1 LELRDRLFTIKS
13 KNMVSEKLLHHRTR
27 NILLVLNVISFI
39 GAGILIAW
47 KNYTASSLL
56 FIAGMIFIYLLIRI
70 YEATNEIITFF
81 FDSLRNDDTTLHF
94 PVKIKNKT
102 LTRLY
107 ESMNLLNKY
116 FQEIKIRNEYNES
129 YYKTLI
135 QHASTGLLV
144 LDSNNK
150 VELINKAAC
159 IYAGVSPESTN
170 KNILKIKHP
179 AFYEAVCNLKP
190 GENVTYR
197 NLISNNLQM
206 LFFRATLIRRKET
219 ELKLV
224 SIQDIRHELE
234 FKELESYRKLIS
246 VLTHEIMNMLSPLTS
261 VSSELYSMF
270 RYNDLPRDLTQIDE
284 TTIRTAVNGL
294 QLINEQSNSLL
305 NFVNNYRKISRIPQP
320 DFITFKVDEWA
331 EQMKIAFSG
340 KMQENKIDF
349 QITVEK
355 SLLEIIADKKL
366 LNQVMINL
374 INNSIDAVMENE
386 RGRQILIYIM
396 KNLQNNIIIRV
407 INNGPLIPPELLE
420 KIFVPFFTTK
430 KNGSGIGL
438 SISQE
443 IMKLHNGSVIA
454 VSSKESQTCFIV
466 EF

>member
-1 LELRDRLFTIKS
+1 
-13 KNMVSEKLLHHRTR
+13 MVSEKLLHYRAR
-27 NILLVLNVISFI
+27 NIFLGLIIISFT
-39 GAGILIAW
+39 GAGIMIAY
-47 KNYTASSLL
+47 KNYLTAAILIMAGLL
-56 FIAGMIFIYLLIRI
+56 FIYLIIRV
-70 YEATNEIITFF
+70 YEATNETITFF

-94 PVKIKNKT
+94 PGTIKNKT
-102 LTRLY
+102 LTGLY
-107 ESMNLLNKY
+107 DSMNLLNKY

-129 YYKTLI
+129 YYRTLI

-159 IYAGVSPESTN
+159 IYAGISPESTN
-170 KNILKIKHP
+170 MNSLRIKHP
-179 AFYEAVCNLKP
+179 AFYEAVCDLKP

-206 LFFRATLIRRKET
+206 LFFRATMIRRKEE

-224 SIQDIRHELE
+224 SIQDIRQELE
-234 FKELESYRKLIS
+234 FRELDSYRKLIS
-246 VLTHEIMNMLSPLTS
+246 VLTHEIMNLLSPLTS
-261 VSSELYSMF
+261 VSKELYSMF
-270 RYNDLPRDLTQIDE
+270 RYNDLPKELSQIDE
-284 TTIRTAVNGL
+284 TTIKAAVNGL
-294 QLINEQSNSLL
+294 QLINEQSNGLL

-320 DFITFKVDEWA
+320 DFITFKADEWV
-331 EQMKIAFSG
+331 EQLKIAFSG
-340 KMQENKIDF
+340 KMQENKIEF
-349 QITVEK
+349 QITSEK
-355 SLLEIIADKKL
+355 SLKEIIADKKL

-374 INNSIDAVMENE
+374 INNSIDAVMEKE
-386 RGRQILIYIM
+386 GERQIIIHML
-396 KNLQNNIIIRV
+396 KNPQNSTIISV
-407 INNGPLIPPELLE
+407 TNNGPLIQPELLE

>member
-1 LELRDRLFTIKS
+1 
-13 KNMVSEKLLHHRTR
+13 
-27 NILLVLNVISFI
+27 
-39 GAGILIAW
+39 
-47 KNYTASSLL
+47 
-56 FIAGMIFIYLLIRI
+56 
-70 YEATNEIITFF
+70 
-81 FDSLRNDDTTLHF
+81 
-94 PVKIKNKT
+94 
-102 LTRLY
+102 
-107 ESMNLLNKY
+107 
-116 FQEIKIRNEYNES
+116 
-129 YYKTLI
+129 
-135 QHASTGLLV
+135 
-144 LDSNNK
+144 
-150 VELINKAAC
+150 
-159 IYAGVSPESTN
+159 
-170 KNILKIKHP
+170 
-179 AFYEAVCNLKP
+179 
-190 GENVTYR
+190 
-197 NLISNNLQM
+197 M